1 MMMECLSEEEI
12 QQIKEL
18 PGGNLYGSISD
29 YINNTDFLSYIDYVD
44 FIDTGAFQYKKREN
58 IRQRKIPG
66 YFFRSLF
73 GHTFRIVKS
82 VLLVLIPNLIIPKQF
97 SNLTETFQSHNSIVN
112 EETIQ
117 LRRYAYEE
125 AEPEKP
131 PGKMKKGIIHLIV
144 YLSTAAVAALSVIQ
158 AGKQILPWIA
168 GIAVY
173 VLAAV
178 LMIASCVFLYH
189 DLRNSVI
196 NKIIVSIK
204 KNPFGERFLDD
215 HAFRTILTTLPAFLI
230 NVAYTVYNGVIGIM
244 NQSAWFITMAV
255 YYSLLGI
262 MRYRAVSTGRK
273 IARLEDKQLIRKK
286 ELSVIKMDGILLL
299 VLNLA
304 LSGVVLLTIAQDTAK
319 RYSEIMVI
327 SIAAYTFYK
336 ITMALINMIKVRKT
350 QSPILITIRNI
361 GVADALVSMLTLQ
374 ATMLA
379 SFQDK
384 SSLNSNQMNAIT
396 GLAVCILIAILGTSM
411 IWYAYAKKNR

>member
-1 MMMECLSEEEI
+1 
-12 QQIKEL
+12 
-18 PGGNLYGSISD
+18 
-29 YINNTDFLSYIDYVD
+29 
-44 FIDTGAFQYKKREN
+44 
-58 IRQRKIPG
+58 
-66 YFFRSLF
+66 
-73 GHTFRIVKS
+73 
-82 VLLVLIPNLIIPKQF
+82 
-97 SNLTETFQSHNSIVN
+97 
-112 EETIQ
+112 
-117 LRRYAYEE
+117 
-125 AEPEKP
+125 
-131 PGKMKKGIIHLIV
+131 MKKGIMHLIV

-168 GIAVY
+168 EIAVY
-173 VLAAV
+173 VLAAA
-178 LMIASCVFLYH
+178 LMTASCVFLYH
-189 DLRNSVI
+189 DLRNSAI

-262 MRYRAVSTGRK
+262 MRYRAVSTGRR

-304 LSGVVLLTIAQDTAK
+304 LSGAVLLTIAQDTAK

-374 ATMLA
+374 AAMLA

-411 IWYAYAKKNR
+411 IWYAYAKKKES